1 MKKYISILSL
11 ILLLQA
17 CQTKNKTVNQENLQ
31 AQKEKI
37 VAQIDS
43 LNRLL
48 TQIDQKLMK
57 QESVSIP
64 KIDALVVQPKSF
76 IHYIDLQGNVDTDGN
91 VLVVPEAMGT
101 VKKVFKNEGDFV
113 RQGQVILTLDDRVI
127 RNQIDE
133 VKTQY
138 ALAKTAYERQ
148 KRLWEQKIGSEM
160 AYLQAK
166 TKKEALERRL
176 KTLQAQLDKF
186 AVKAPISGT
195 LDDLMIKEGEMAA
208 PQRPVARLVNLQKVY
223 VQADVS
229 EKYLPVIKKN
239 TPVEV
244 IFTEINQQR
253 NAKVNYVG
261 NFIHPNNRT
270 FKIRVNLSNSDNL
283 LKPNLTA
290 NLKIKDFSVNNA
302 IVLPLSL
309 IQEDRQGQNFVFVLQ
324 PVPEEKGVYKVV
336 KRIVHIGK
344 TYKDQALVT
353 DGLQAGDIITTLAGR
368 GLTAGDKVQI
378 QNMDQVAKQL
388 HSLNNNDHQSGFHM
402 VKKGETLQKIAKQ
415 YNVSVSQLKKWNR
428 LKGANLKPG
437 QKIVVKQ

>member
-1 MKKYISILSL
+1 MKKYLSALSL

-17 CQTKNKTVNQENLQ
+17 CQTKTKAVGPENLQ
-31 AQKEKI
+31 AKKEKI

-48 TQIDQKLMK
+48 TQIDKQLMTN
-57 QESVSIP
+57 ESASIP
-64 KIDALVVQPKSF
+64 KIDAMVVLPKSF
-76 IHYIDLQGNVDTDGN
+76 THYIDLQGNVDTDGN

-113 RQGQVILTLDDRVI
+113 RKGQTILILDDRVI

-148 KRLWEQKIGSEM
+148 QRLWKQKIGSEM

-166 TKKEALERRL
+166 TKKEALERKL

-186 AVKAPISGT
+186 HVKAPVSGT

-239 TPVEV
+239 TLVQV
-244 IFTEINQQR
+244 IFSEINQQR
-253 NAKVNYVG
+253 TAKVNYVG

-290 NLKIKDFSVNNA
+290 NLKIKDFSVDNA

-324 PVPEEKGVYKVV
+324 PVPHEKGVYKVV

-353 DGLQAGDIITTLAGR
+353 DGLHAGDIITTLAGR
-368 GLTAGDKVQI
+368 GLTEGDKVQI
-378 QNMDQVAKQL
+378 QNMEQFVKQL
-388 HSLNNNDHQSGFHM
+388 HLLKNNSHFHVVKNGESLKN
-402 VKKGETLQKIAKQ
+402 IAKQ
-415 YNVSVSQLKKWNR
+415 YNVSVLQLKKWNR
-428 LKGANLKPG
+428 LKDKNIKSG